1 MDTSVIQSAIVS
13 STRAAAATIGE
24 KYTRANTVEITRG
37 DPLKWLLG
45 DSLWHAIDR
54 SPVAQ
59 GEEAAGYQ
67 SYLLSWFLDGV
78 KIKIGFSFNDRTVSI
93 EPLVI
98 EHVASGVTYMAHRV
112 NGGVAVNPIAS
123 DPLAKEIATVFIYLT
138 RILYGKER

>member
-13 STRAAAATIGE
+13 SIRAAAATIGD
-24 KYTRANTVEITRG
+24 KYARATSVEIMRG

-54 SPVAQ
+54 NPVTQQ
-59 GEEAAGYQ
+59 GEPTGYQ
-67 SYLLSWFLDGV
+67 SYLLTWFLDGV